1 MTCTAHQ
8 GILTNTTHSCVI
20 LACDWPMGML
30 VCMHRQAFLTDSP
43 RRVSSMF
50 TYMSMYFPLYVLLVS
65 RPDCADRVLL
75 SPCNTSLVRI
85 LHGEVVSPHLCDA
98 LISHCFGYD
107 DQANQGTSLLCPL
120 PCTVKTPYC
129 WQLSK
134 ELLSET
140 QTNQG
145 YSVISIAWGPR
156 VLSLCASR
164 VPTKHVIHQH
174 CS

>member
-1 MTCTAHQ
+1 
-8 GILTNTTHSCVI
+8 
-20 LACDWPMGML
+20 MGML

>member
-1 MTCTAHQ
+1 MCDF
-8 GILTNTTHSCVI
+8 ILW
-20 LACDWPMGML
+20 LANGHAGL
-30 VCMHRQAFLTDSP
+30 LLHRRAFLFDSP
-43 RRVSSMF
+43 AGCHLCLL
-50 TYMSMYFPLYVLLVS
+50 TCQYFPLYVLLVS

-75 SPCNTSLVRI
+75 SPCNTSLVQI
-85 LHGEVVSPHLCDA
+85 LHGEVVSPHLCVVV
-98 LISHCFGYD
+98 ISHCFGYD

-120 PCTVKTPYC
+120 PCTVQTPYC

-164 VPTKHVIHQH
+164 VPTKHVVHQH
-174 CS
+174 CSQVSIHIELKLL